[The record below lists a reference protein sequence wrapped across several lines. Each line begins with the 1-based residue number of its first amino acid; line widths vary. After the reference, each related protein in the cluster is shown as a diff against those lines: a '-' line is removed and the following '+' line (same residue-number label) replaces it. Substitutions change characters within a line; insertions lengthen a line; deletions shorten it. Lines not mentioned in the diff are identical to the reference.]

1 MSKIMHFRI
10 AKEDIA
16 EKLPKELRET
26 FNTRV
31 QYTLNILGQETMSIE
46 GLAIIAADVVSNVK

>member
-1 MSKIMHFRI
+1 MSKIMAFRV

-16 EKLPKELRET
+16 KKLPKELRET

-46 GLAIIAADVVSNVK
+46 GLAIIAARCL

>member
-1 MSKIMHFRI
+1 MPNIMLFRI
-10 AKEDIA
+10 SKQQIA

-46 GLAIIAADVVSNVK
+46 GLAIIAADVVSSVK